1 MQLMSIEDL
10 AIYLGMSKRTVYKY
24 LSDGDCPPYIKLS
37 AKSICFDRTDVDAWL
52 KSKKVY
58 PERGGETMSDS
69 NARRGG
75 AVALSADSG
84 SLAWTPRAKAVL
96 KAARR
101 QAREDGFAQ
110 AGTEHLLLAMLS
122 VNQCLGAVILEHL
135 GVSAEECRRRS
146 EPLHRPPEEPV
157 RGRTA
162 LSEDIDKVTQC
173 AREQAARWGHS
184 YIGAEHLLAGLLM
197 AQRGVG
203 FRILADLGVTLDR
216 VREET
221 ARLIVCHPASSGQ
234 SKAEPPSNTMR
245 KEPTDE

>member
-10 AIYLGMSKRTVYKY
+10 AIYLGMSKRTIYKY
-24 LSDGDCPPYIKLS
+24 IADGDCPPYVKLS
-37 AKSICFDRTDVDAWL
+37 AKNICFDRADVEAWL
-52 KSKKVY
+52 ESKKVY
-58 PERGGETMSDS
+58 PECGGESMSDS
-69 NARRGG
+69 NVRSSG

-84 SLAWTPRAKAVL
+84 SLPWTPRAKAVL

-135 GVSAEECRRRS
+135 GVSAEECRRRY
-146 EPLHRPPEEPV
+146 EPLRRPPEERV
-157 RGRTA
+157 RGRAA
-162 LSEDIDKVTQC
+162 LSDDIDKVTQC

-184 YIGAEHLLAGLLM
+184 YLGTEHLLAGLLM

-203 FRILADLGVTLDR
+203 FHILADLGVTLDR

-221 ARLIVCHPASSGQ
+221 AKLIVCHQASSEP
-234 SKAEPPSNTMR
+234 SKAESPSTTTR
-245 KEPTDE
+245 KEPTDG